1 MASAEPV
8 VARGHGVVN
17 GTSLDRNEVRRR
29 ALSGTILLSGNGVA
43 LQAIG
48 FGVTVVFARVL
59 GPAGLG
65 VVAFGMTLM
74 TLVRYVGGGQA
85 FAGTLIRAHED
96 PSPAELHSVLGLQLI
111 LVGTLTAVAAGTAL
125 AFGEVG
131 RVTAVMLLA
140 LPIVAFRT
148 PAVVLLERQ
157 LRYRA
162 ITLTDTA
169 DTLTY
174 YAWGLA
180 TLALGWGVWG
190 IATAMIAR
198 ALAGTFVIVALAPRR
213 VIAPRF
219 SWSRSRHMLGFAS
232 RIQAQE
238 LTEALRDQGLNIGIA
253 AVGGL
258 HILGIW
264 SLASRFLQLP
274 FLLFNSVQRVSF
286 PAMSRIISAGEDP
299 RPIVERTLRLSML
312 GSSIIVTSLV
322 AVAPA
327 LVPVA
332 FGQEW
337 STAADVL
344 AVAGVGVV
352 VISAAALA
360 FNGYLWAVGDA
371 STPLRGTL
379 ASSIIWPMATFA
391 LMPVI
396 GVVAT
401 GVGLVVGYIANAAV
415 LARGA
420 SRHLGLRAGRQ
431 LFVGVA
437 AAAVASGAGF
447 VTAKTVGVGLA
458 SAAVAEIIAL
468 LTYAAMLLAVDR
480 ATALEMRTVVARVA
494 RSIRVLIPARSGAS
508 G

>member
-96 PSPAELHSVLGLQLI
+96 PSPAELHSMLGLQLI
-111 LVGTLTAVAAGTAL
+111 LVGSLTAVAAGTAL

-219 SWSRSRHMLGFAS
+219 SWSRSRHMLGFV
-232 RIQAQE
+232 
-238 LTEALRDQGLNIGIA
+238 QG
-253 AVGGL
+253 V
-258 HILGIW
+258 
-264 SLASRFLQLP
+264 
-274 FLLFNSVQRVSF
+274 
-286 PAMSRIISAGEDP
+286 
-299 RPIVERTLRLSML
+299 
-312 GSSIIVTSLV
+312 
-322 AVAPA
+322 
-327 LVPVA
+327 
-332 FGQEW
+332 
-337 STAADVL
+337 
-344 AVAGVGVV
+344 
-352 VISAAALA
+352 
-360 FNGYLWAVGDA
+360 
-371 STPLRGTL
+371 
-379 ASSIIWPMATFA
+379 
-391 LMPVI
+391 
-396 GVVAT
+396 
-401 GVGLVVGYIANAAV
+401 
-415 LARGA
+415 
-420 SRHLGLRAGRQ
+420 
-431 LFVGVA
+431 
-437 AAAVASGAGF
+437 
-447 VTAKTVGVGLA
+447 
-458 SAAVAEIIAL
+458 
-468 LTYAAMLLAVDR
+468 
-480 ATALEMRTVVARVA
+480 
-494 RSIRVLIPARSGAS
+494 
-508 G
+508 